1 MLYSYEIP
9 RVVGKGAEG
18 DAVHALMEEYLS
30 YLRVERGSSPL
41 TVSAYTTDLRDYAS
55 FLDGRGVG
63 DADDVDRACVVAYEA
78 DLVDRGYATSS
89 VDRRV
94 SVIKGFH
101 RFLVRE
107 GYARRNPTDTLQLPK
122 PPERLPDVL
131 SASQVGAM
139 LAACT
144 GDGPPEMR
152 NRAILEVLYGCGL
165 RVSECTGLDLG
176 DCILEEG
183 YLRVVGK
190 GGKERI
196 SPISGAA
203 LEALGAY
210 LERARPALA
219 KPYAKPTAAVFLNA
233 RGGRLTRQSVH
244 AIVADA
250 GHLVGV
256 ANLHPH
262 TLRHS
267 FATHMLEGGADL
279 RVIQEILGHSDI
291 STTQVYTHVS
301 RTHIREE
308 YLSAHP
314 RA

>member
-9 RVVGKGAEG
+9 RVVGKGAEV

-41 TVSAYTTDLRDYAS
+41 TVSAYTTDLRDYAF

-301 RTHIREE
+301 RAHIREE

>member
-9 RVVGKGAEG
+9 RVVGKGAEV

-30 YLRVERGSSPL
+30 HLRVERGSSPL

-176 DCILEEG
+176 DCIIEEG
-183 YLRVVGK
+183 YLRVVGT

-250 GHLVGV
+250 GRLVGV
-256 ANLHPH
+256 DNLHPH

>member
-1 MLYSYEIP
+1 M
-9 RVVGKGAEG
+9 
-18 DAVHALMEEYLS
+18 HALMEEYLS
-30 YLRVERGSSPL
+30 HLRVERGSSPL

-176 DCILEEG
+176 DCIIEEG

-250 GHLVGV
+250 GRLVGV
-256 ANLHPH
+256 DNLHPH